1 MSATAASAKEYLLST
16 ALPEPGELGVP
27 VAAPGLLGG
36 DDNPLDPSRT
46 QAIVVG
52 SNVLATETG
61 MPVESRETIANSLL
75 LAQLVVKK
83 KQIDAS
89 DAQAYHSA
97 YGEVLRS
104 IGWILT
110 DEQTTKVDRQG
121 TEFEVH
127 EAIIAVAQV
136 ALGGAPGALT
146 IVETIL
152 SQLAATE
159 PHPWITIF
167 NRETKASKTSNFQLS
182 YTQQEGDHI
191 AATLMSFSLDANS
204 AITQVLVFRGGAES
218 VTFSSTRSGAQINMS
233 VMNSIKDDLRTRLQ
247 KYVQNYISTLP
258 DLD

>member
-1 MSATAASAKEYLLST
+1 MSATAASAREYLLST
-16 ALPEPGELGVP
+16 ELPEPGELGVP
-27 VAAPGLLGG
+27 AAGPGLLEG
-36 DDNPLDPSRT
+36 DENPLDQSRT

-61 MPVESRETIANSLL
+61 MPVASREVIANSLL

-104 IGWILT
+104 LGWILT
-110 DEQTTKVDRQG
+110 GEENTRVDRQG
-121 TEFEVH
+121 MQFEVH
-127 EAIIAVAQV
+127 EAILAVAQV
-136 ALGGAPGALT
+136 ALGGAPGALK
-146 IVETIL
+146 IVQIIL

-182 YTQQEGDHI
+182 YTQQQGDQI
-191 AATLMSFSLDANS
+191 AATLMSFSLEANS
-204 AITQVLVFRGGAES
+204 AITQVLVFRGGDES
-218 VTFSSTRSGAQINMS
+218 VTFSSSRSGAQINMA
-233 VMNSIKDDLRTRLQ
+233 VVDFIKDDLRTRLQ